1 MQEAGTRA
9 ALLLQS
15 AGNIAG
21 KALQGQSTSITDT
34 HTLYTV
40 QIQIQSLTHAA
51 DNCTVHTYNV
61 WSPYYGAH
69 TQNMTHEL

>member
-21 KALQGQSTSITDT
+21 KALQGQSSFITDT
-34 HTLYTV
+34 LYRANTV
-40 QIQIQSLTHAA
+40 
-51 DNCTVHTYNV
+51 YK
-61 WSPYYGAH
+61 YRYKY
-69 TQNMTHEL
+69 